1 MIIISHDYKI
11 VIIIHKVIIQH
22 NAKFK
27 QFYV

>member
-11 VIIIHKVIIQH
+11 VINIYKVIIQH
-22 NAKFK
+22 NVKL